1 MRKRGKP
8 KTGKRLSQFDF
19 FRLGRKKNRTAG
31 TSRILGVL
39 KVILLICVLAGIGLG
54 FIYLEQYVRAEKDMS
69 ATAANIELIN
79 APQWLNAEL
88 EQKVLAAVRA
98 HGEDLRI
105 DEEVAE
111 SVYRNITELVPWI
124 YDVRIQTTHDAV
136 TVAGLW
142 RKPLAAVKVNRS
154 QVYVDKDRI
163 VLDCIPIPDLPIVEI
178 TGLNAAHAP
187 AVGQTWQRDDL
198 AAALDIL
205 TRLDMMDNA
214 ITPEKPLLRELT
226 RIDVSNFAGRKDRR
240 QRHIVLYARA
250 DTEIIWGAEFGTS
263 QQYMEVSD
271 DEKLA
276 RLYSY
281 YKNNGSLL
289 TSVKYINL
297 CDPQDNV
304 PQPIDR
310 FQSPSD

>member
-1 MRKRGKP
+1 MRKKRTPG
-8 KTGKRLSQFDF
+8 TGKGFS
-19 FRLGRKKNRTAG
+19 RLGFFGLRKRKPRSAAADK
-31 TSRILGVL
+31 ILGVL
-39 KVILLICVLAGIGLG
+39 KTIALLCVLAGIGVG
-54 FIYLEQYVRAEKDMS
+54 FVYLEQYVRDQKNIG
-69 ATAANIELIN
+69 ATIANVELIG
-79 APQWLNAEL
+79 APEWVNAEL
-88 EQKVLAAVRA
+88 EKKVLAAVRA

-111 SVYRNITELVPWI
+111 SVYCNITELVPWI
-124 YDVRIQTTHDAV
+124 HDVRIQTTHDTV

-142 RKPLAAVKVNRS
+142 RRPLAALKVGRS
-154 QVYVDKDRI
+154 QFYIDKDR
-163 VLDCIPIPDLPIVEI
+163 VLLDYIPIPDLPIVEI

-187 AVGQTWQRDDL
+187 APGQTWQRDDL

-214 ITPEKPLLRELT
+214 VTPEKPLLRELT
-226 RIDVSNFAGRKDRR
+226 RIDVSNFAGRKDPRK
-240 QRHIVLYARA
+240 RHITLYARG

-263 QQYMEVSD
+263 QRYMEVSD

-289 TSVKYINL
+289 TTVKYINL
-297 CDPQDNV
+297 CDPQGNV

-310 FQSPSD
+310 FQSSPD

>member
-1 MRKRGKP
+1 VRKKRKP
-8 KTGKRLSQFDF
+8 KTGKHFSLLDF
-19 FRLGRKKNRTAG
+19 FKRDKKKTRSAAP
-31 TSRILGVL
+31 SKILGTL
-39 KVILLICVLAGIGLG
+39 KAIALICVLAGIAVG
-54 FIYLEQYVRAEKDMS
+54 FIYLEQYVRAKKNMG
-69 ATAANIELIN
+69 ATSANIELIN
-79 APQWLNAEL
+79 APEWINAEL
-88 EQKVLAAVRA
+88 EQKVLSAVRA

-124 YDVRIQTTHDAV
+124 YDVRIKTTHDAV

-142 RKPLAAVKVNRS
+142 RKPLAAVKVGRR
-154 QVYVDKDRI
+154 QIYVDKERI
-163 VLDCIPIPDLPIVEI
+163 VLGYIPIPDLPIVEI
-178 TGLNAAHAP
+178 IGLNATRAP
-187 AVGQTWQRDDL
+187 AAGQNWQRDDL

-205 TRLDMMDNA
+205 TRLDMMDQA
-214 ITPEKPLLRELT
+214 VTPEKPLLRELT
-226 RIDVSNFAGRKDRR
+226 RIDVSNFAGRKDPRK
-240 QRHIVLYARA
+240 RHIVLYARR

-263 QQYMEVSD
+263 QRYMEVSD

-289 TSVKYINL
+289 TAVKYINL
-297 CDPQDNV
+297 CDPQGNV

-310 FQSPSD
+310 FRQTPD